1 MYEDTPKALAPRLL
15 YATLYGDQ
23 PAGWDII
30 GTKETVLSF
39 SRKDFIKY
47 RDQHY
52 VPEATVVVIAGDV
65 KSEKAL
71 SLANKYF
78 GDIKKSKKQGK
89 KKVIEKQSAPVLAYR
104 KRTSD
109 QTHIAL
115 GFRSFDL
122 YDKRNTAVHI
132 LATILGRGMSSRLF
146 VKMREEMGVCYYVRA
161 GNDTLTDHGVFEI
174 NDGVDTKR
182 LEEVVKEILAECSKM
197 TKELVDKKELDKAKE
212 YAVGTLGMSVES
224 SDDAAM
230 HFGGAEVLREKIL
243 TPEEIEKK
251 IRKVSAKDVQDVAK
265 LIFREQGLN
274 LAVVGPGHDEVK
286 LKKALRLNN

>member
-1 MYEDTPKALAPRLL
+1 M
-15 YATLYGDQ
+15 YGDQ
-23 PAGWDII
+23 PAGWSIA
-30 GTKETVLSF
+30 GTKDTVRSF

-89 KKVIEKQSAPVLAYR
+89 KKVIEKQTSPVLAYK
-104 KRTSD
+104 KRASD

-115 GFRSFDL
+115 GFRSFNL
-122 YDKRNTAVHI
+122 YDKRNTAVHL

-146 VKMREEMGVCYYVRA
+146 IKMREEMGVCYYVQS
-161 GNDTLTDHGVFEI
+161 GNDAHTDHGVFEI
-174 NDGVDTKR
+174 NAGVDTKR
-182 LEEVVKEILAECSKM
+182 LEEVIKEILIECKKL
-197 TKELVDKKELDKAKE
+197 TVELVDKKELDKAKE
-212 YAVGTLGMSVES
+212 YAIGTLGMSVES

-251 IRKVSAKDVQDVAK
+251 IRKVSARDIQKVAQ
-265 LIFREQGLN
+265 LIFKEEGLN
-274 LAVVGPGHDEVK
+274 LAVVGPGHNEAE
-286 LKKALRLNN
+286 LKKALRL